1 MDLYFQKARSGEII
15 YPNYIGGLY
24 IDDNDNLVIQIV
36 ESATPTKNDKEYS
49 TYQSALAVDK
59 DSKIEYVK
67 YSYEELQEVHDQ
79 ILAYFFSDENNIISG
94 LYIDV
99 ISNRVVV
106 ELMNFTEKEIQEFKN
121 LVTNSSMVSFKNGRK
136 FESISTVNPG
146 AYFKSS
152 ASHECS
158 YGYRARNS
166 AGQEGVV
173 TAAHCFPD
181 KKSGSI
187 PSVGPVKNWQCSGKM
202 DAAFVQNTKGATL
215 TNNLAV
221 KPTTGNITTIG
232 PKIAVVRVGQAIA
245 KVGFVTGYTTG
256 TVTATSYSGT
266 IPGCEN
272 ATVTDLVMT
281 SMHAEHGDSG
291 GIVMELQHE
300 FNFGYNTMGI
310 CTAVHKEIPNIT
322 LFTKASNINS
332 AFGLTRY

>member
-1 MDLYFQKARSGEII
+1 M
-15 YPNYIGGLY
+15 Y

-79 ILAYFFSDENNIISG
+79 ILAYFLSDENNIISG

-121 LVTNSSMVSFKNGRK
+121 VVTNSSMVSFKNGTV

-146 AYFKSS
+146 VFFQSS
-152 ASHECS
+152 TSQGCS

-173 TAAHCFPD
+173 TAAHCFLD
-181 KKSGSI
+181 GKKGSI
-187 PSVGPVKNWQCSGKM
+187 ASVGPVKNWQCGGKM
-202 DAAFVQNTKGATL
+202 DAAFVQNTKGASL
-215 TNNLAV
+215 TNNFAQKYPL
-221 KPTTGNITTIG
+221 GNVTSLSTNVVNSFYAG
-232 PKIAVVRVGQAIA
+232 QKIAKLGS
-245 KVGFVTGYTTG
+245 KTGFTLGSVSFP
-256 TVTATSYSGT
+256 SYSVSMLMDSLK
-266 IPGCEN
+266 I
-272 ATVTDLVMT
+272 TVNFTDLVYADML
-281 SMHAEHGDSG
+281 SLNGDSG
-291 GIVMELQHE
+291 GIVIDQTLN
-300 FNFGYNTMGI
+300 FNDGYLTAGI
-310 CTAVHKEIPNIT
+310 CTASSSTNRNHS
-322 LFTKASNINS
+322 LFAKASNINS
-332 AFGLTRY
+332 TFGLSRY